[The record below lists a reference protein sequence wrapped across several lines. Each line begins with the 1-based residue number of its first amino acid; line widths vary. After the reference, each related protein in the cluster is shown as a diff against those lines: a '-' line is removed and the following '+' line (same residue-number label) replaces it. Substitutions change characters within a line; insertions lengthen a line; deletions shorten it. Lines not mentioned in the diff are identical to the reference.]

1 MANNLTSKSYR
12 SIIYCN
18 CSIYYFI
25 IKAMLETLFG
35 SKLRARLIGW
45 LFTHPDERYYVRQ
58 LTNLIDEDS
67 TNVSR
72 ELARLAES
80 GILTVQIEGRQKYYK
95 ADPRSPVF
103 DELRSLAVKTVG
115 LGDIMRSAL
124 LPFRNRIRAAFI
136 YGSFARGR
144 ADAKSDIDIII
155 IGEISSAEAAPAIS
169 AAQQQLRR
177 EINSTIYPLDEF
189 RSKLAGGSHFLNSLM
204 QAEKI
209 FIFGDEHELA
219 RLAEKR
225 LD

>member
-1 MANNLTSKSYR
+1 
-12 SIIYCN
+12 
-18 CSIYYFI
+18 
-25 IKAMLETLFG
+25 MLETLFG

-58 LTNLIDEDS
+58 LTNLINEDS

-95 ADPRSPVF
+95 ADPRSRVF
-103 DELRSLAVKTVG
+103 DELRSMAVKTVG
-115 LGDIMRSAL
+115 LGDLMRSAL

-136 YGSFARGR
+136 YGSFAKGG
-144 ADAKSDIDIII
+144 ANAKSDIDIII
-155 IGEISSAEAAPAIS
+155 IGEVSSAEAAPAIS
-169 AAQQQLRR
+169 AAQQRLRR
-177 EINSTIYPLDEF
+177 EINSTIYPVDEF
-189 RSKLAGGSHFLNSLM
+189 RSKLAEGSHFLNSLM
-204 QAEKI
+204 QSEKI
-209 FIFGDEHELA
+209 FLFGDEHELA